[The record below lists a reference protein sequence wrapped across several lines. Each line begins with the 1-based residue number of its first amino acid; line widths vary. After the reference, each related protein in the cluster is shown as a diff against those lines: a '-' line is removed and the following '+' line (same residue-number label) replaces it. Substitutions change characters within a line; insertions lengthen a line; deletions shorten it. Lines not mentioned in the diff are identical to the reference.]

1 MSKFF
6 DWLADRIRNYI
17 VSELSVVGDGNFRSV
32 FAGLPEHMLDD
43 LLRGLVSDRVM
54 RVDVNG
60 NEEQVVVLLPTK
72 TDSNPDG
79 ISSGRCNQGYLVL
92 VRNNPSIKRL
102 LILQP
107 PGEAQIKSVLSAV
120 TEFGVSSAGLANAQ
134 AWSDDAFVKE
144 ILLDAA
150 KNRDIPGDDLSGW
163 LVDAMSK
170 LAALDEVSG
179 HSDVKWTVIRRLFDQ
194 PAPDVENGNFLVTF
208 AAAGLVKPSSM
219 EDNYGN
225 LLGLVEA
232 IGEFLER
239 EGLVAGFT
247 DLRECAEQLFDDS
260 HEIGVINALKEFE
273 EHVLKVAKSASEF
286 ASAALRYYCPYEEN
300 DFDGDVPSWWLTLD
314 ANTWRS
320 LLECRPSPGSCIK
333 VKVTNEVAR
342 YDSKGLPAVT
352 GSEAGFEI
360 EAARGTS
367 RPGIDVTRRIGRQKP
382 GKIDFIEPGFGKVS
396 FSDSDV
402 PSHSIPL
409 TYTFEP
415 FDPACKAVS
424 IRVVVLCAFEPGY
437 VANSRSAEKV
447 TLPKKVQ
454 SSSHGPIFE
463 CDLELDGQGV
473 HQVDIHACSGFLIE
487 GMVYG
492 YGVTTDD
499 DDESEITVTPVQV
512 ADGRWSFDAETDE
525 ECHYEF
531 DYVLPGGEKARARL
545 NLRAGDVESTGASSE
560 FHRLILKASRG
571 QSARVILRE
580 SQLIYTLQRWM
591 LTDKHS
597 YRPLLLSPSFEG
609 NCDKPDWEGNPR
621 WSEHPPVYD
630 PRPDASEF
638 TPPVELV
645 ETRNMIAQRIIGE
658 QDNGIC
664 ERATL
669 GKLYMQD
676 DNFHTWVDKYV
687 EHYAEWLKNDYTS
700 AALFD
705 TVFACF
711 YQRDSEV
718 LQPVPVAVLLSPLH
732 PARLGWQVTA
742 QCLLVDALNRGIRCP
757 GASVIDPTSLPD
769 SIALPVVKAQGDTEF
784 VPFVSIPCNSDYWAV
799 LWNAEELDKIGG
811 SEARQLFGEELG
823 LILSGLSAG
832 FSAAQVKRAMQEIF
846 DVNSGRSRLRV
857 RLLSDVEGESNAD
870 DGINSWA
877 LEHLGSEDLWKAAAR
892 TSIDVFDA
900 RRDGQRP
907 AEPFVAN
914 LTSRTQGAARWLV
927 DKRADAQDVD
937 LSLITHL
944 KRITPEHC
952 SMGAHSAASLGSLTR
967 ERVCYRLPATG
978 GRMVGETR
986 TLPSRLCPVT
996 LAENID
1002 GLASSVELI
1011 DWHLESAMVEHCSCN
1026 GISFA
1031 PNLPTLERGL
1041 EASAYCAVSSTDI
1054 DPSAFLRPQHDSY
1067 LWDYDLPSY
1076 AGKAQDNVG
1085 YYLLAQHSAEI
1096 ENQVKHALALL
1107 GGTNLDSETT
1117 RKLLSEISRRG
1128 LPSLK
1133 ELASGGSSA
1142 TGEVGLL
1149 VACRLLQGPPDE
1161 EGNVPKLLPVIAEEG
1176 QVINLLLPVD
1186 PFTAQFDDLRKA
1198 LKADNFQRPDLLV
1211 ASIRFDGDEP
1221 VVLRL
1226 TPIEVKARTSA
1237 MSAAARHA
1245 ALEQARSFARFL
1257 SRLLEKRDEEPI
1269 WNLAVAKLMATWFS
1283 FGFRVYGEMM
1293 PIGFR
1298 DNLIKSNAAVNQAL
1312 LRGQLECEV
1321 DMRGRLV
1328 VTHEGATSRAS
1339 DLDGDGFEE
1348 TVMLKPGDALG
1359 IVVSPGNSNVLH
1371 GMVERVSHWD
1381 LLAPPVKETSDDP
1394 SPEPAVHEPPATGTL
1409 GENGSAKSPGTPA
1422 GGSVQPG
1429 ESVAKPSTA
1438 EAIGE
1443 KSTEPM
1449 GIRFNIG
1456 TTLDSFREEWQEF
1469 FPGNTGLTQL
1479 NIGIVG
1485 NLGTGKTQLTQ
1496 TLIYQVYQGQRDNFN
1511 RKPFFLI
1518 FDYKRDYDDPE
1529 FVEALDAKIIK
1540 PRRIPINIFDTS
1552 TVPGESP
1559 AWLERSNFLCDIL
1572 AKIYS
1577 GIGPVQRENLKQS
1590 VKSAYQVAE
1599 LNGKTAPTLTDV
1611 FAEYR
1616 QLVNKPDSVFSILSD
1631 MVDMELFEEDAGR
1644 LVPFSDYLDGVVVV
1658 DLASLGQNDNTKN
1671 MLVVLFL
1678 NLFYENMLRLEKFPF
1693 VGSDPQLRTINGFLL
1708 VDEADNI
1715 MRYQFPV
1722 LQNVLLQGREF
1733 GVGVLLASQYLS
1745 HFKPDART
1753 NYKEPLLTWFI
1764 HQVPSVTVNDLKG
1777 IGLIDVDSGMVSR
1790 IQGLGKHECLY
1801 KSLNV
1806 DGEFICGIPFYV
1818 LRNWGSDEDE

>member
-1 MSKFF
+1 
-6 DWLADRIRNYI
+6 
-17 VSELSVVGDGNFRSV
+17 
-32 FAGLPEHMLDD
+32 
-43 LLRGLVSDRVM
+43 M
-54 RVDVNG
+54 RVNVNG
-60 NEEQVVVLLPTK
+60 NKEQVVVLLPTK

-79 ISSGRCNQGYLVL
+79 VSSGRCNQGYLVW
-92 VRNNPSIKRL
+92 VRNNSSAKHL
-102 LILQP
+102 LTLQP
-107 PGEAQIKSVLSAV
+107 PGEAQIISVSSTV
-120 TEFGVSSAGLANAQ
+120 TGFGVSSAGLANAEV
-134 AWSDDAFVKE
+134 WSEDDFVKA

-150 KNRDIPGDDLSGW
+150 RNRDIPGDDLPDW
-163 LVDAMSK
+163 LVDVMSR
-170 LAALDEVSG
+170 LAALGEVGS
-179 HSDVKWTVIRRLFDQ
+179 HNDVKWIVIRRLFDQ
-194 PAPDVENGNFLVTF
+194 FAPNVENGNFLVTF

-219 EDNYGN
+219 EDNYGD
-225 LLGLVEA
+225 LPELVEA

-239 EGLVAGFT
+239 EGLVAGFAE
-247 DLRECAEQLFDDS
+247 LRGCAEQLFDDGD
-260 HEIGVINALKEFE
+260 EIRAVVDALNEFE
-273 EHVLKVAKSASEF
+273 GHVLKVARSASGF

-300 DFDGDVPSWWLTLD
+300 DFDGDVPSWWHTLD
-314 ANTWRS
+314 ANTWKS
-320 LLECRPSPGSCIK
+320 LLECKPPPGSCIK

-352 GSEAGFEI
+352 GSEASFEI
-360 EAARGTS
+360 AAARGTP
-367 RPGIDVTRRIGRQKP
+367 RVGIVVTRRIGRQKP
-382 GKIDFIEPGFGKVS
+382 EEIDSIKSGLGNVS

-415 FDPACKAVS
+415 SDPACKAVS
-424 IRVVVLCAFEPGY
+424 VRVVVLCAFEPGY

-454 SSSHGPIFE
+454 LSNHKPIFE

-512 ADGRWSFDAETDE
+512 ADGRWNFDAETDE
-525 ECHYEF
+525 ECRYEF
-531 DYVLPGGEKARARL
+531 DYVLPGGERARARL
-545 NLRAGDVESTGASSE
+545 NLRAGDVESAGASGE

-571 QSARVILRE
+571 QSARIALRE

-591 LTDKHS
+591 LADKYS

-609 NCDKPDWEGNPR
+609 NCDKPDWEANPR
-621 WSEHPPVYD
+621 WSAHPPVYD

-638 TPPVELV
+638 TAPADLV

-676 DNFHTWVDKYV
+676 DNFRAWIDKYV
-687 EHYAEWLKNDYTS
+687 EYYAEWLKSDYAS

-711 YQRDSEV
+711 YQRDSEM

-732 PARLGWQVTA
+732 PARLGWQVAA
-742 QCLLVDALNRGIRCP
+742 QYLLVDALNRGVRCP
-757 GASVIDPTSLPD
+757 GASVIDPTGLPD
-769 SIALPVVKAQGDTEF
+769 SIALPVVKAQGNTAF
-784 VPFVSIPCNSDYWAV
+784 VPFVSIPCDSDYWAV
-799 LWNAEELDKIGG
+799 LWNAEELDKITS
-811 SEARQLFGEELG
+811 SEASHLFGEELG
-823 LILSGLSAG
+823 LTLSGFSAG
-832 FSAAQVKRAMQEIF
+832 FSAAQVKRAVQEIF
-846 DVNSGRSRLRV
+846 DVNSGRSRLRI
-857 RLLSDVEGESNAD
+857 RLLSDLEGKSDTD
-870 DGINSWA
+870 DGINEWA
-877 LEHLGSEDLWKAAAR
+877 LEHLGSKDLWKAAAR
-892 TSIDVFDA
+892 TSIDVIDA
-900 RRDGQRP
+900 RGDRQRP

-914 LTSRTQGAARWLV
+914 LTSKTQGTARWLV
-927 DKRADAQDVD
+927 DKGIDAQDVD

-952 SMGAHSAASLGSLTR
+952 SMGTYSAASLGSLTR
-967 ERVCYRLPATG
+967 ERVYYRLPATG
-978 GRMVGETR
+978 DRMVGESR
-986 TLPSRLCPVT
+986 TLPSKLAPVI
-996 LAENID
+996 LEENIND
-1002 GLASSVELI
+1002 LASSVELI
-1011 DWHLESAMVEHCSCN
+1011 DWHFESAMAEHCSCN

-1031 PNLPTLERGL
+1031 PNVPTLERGL
-1041 EASAYCAVSSTDI
+1041 KASAYCAVSSTDI
-1054 DPSAFLRPQHDSY
+1054 DPSAFLRSQHDSY

-1096 ENQVKHALALL
+1096 EKQVKHALALL
-1107 GGTNLDSETT
+1107 GGANLDSETT
-1117 RKLLSEISRRG
+1117 RELLSEISRRG

-1161 EGNVPKLLPVIAEEG
+1161 EENIPKLLPVIAEEG
-1176 QVINLLLPVD
+1176 QVVNLLLPVD
-1186 PFTAQFDDLRKA
+1186 PFTAQFDDLRKV
-1198 LKADNFQRPDLLV
+1198 LRTDNFQRPDLLV
-1211 ASIRFDGDEP
+1211 ASIRFDRDHP
-1221 VVLRL
+1221 VALQL
-1226 TPIEVKARTSA
+1226 TPIEVKARTGT
-1237 MSAAARHA
+1237 MNAAARRM
-1245 ALEQARSFARFL
+1245 ALGQASGFARFL
-1257 SRLLEKRDEEPI
+1257 SRLMEKSEEEPI

-1293 PIGFR
+1293 PVGFR
-1298 DNLIKSNAAVNQAL
+1298 ENLMKGNATVNQAL
-1312 LRGQLECEV
+1312 LRGQLECQV

-1328 VTHEGATSRAS
+1328 VTHEEATSQAL
-1339 DLDGDGFEE
+1339 DLDGDGFKE
-1348 TVMLKPGDALG
+1348 TIVLKPNDALG
-1359 IVVSPGNSNVLH
+1359 IVTSPGNSSVLYR
-1371 GMVERVSHWD
+1371 MVERMEHWD
-1381 LLAPPVKETSDDP
+1381 LLAPPVEKDHVAAAEETLENAPLDPDPAIHEQSDSDAP
-1394 SPEPAVHEPPATGTL
+1394 
-1409 GENGSAKSPGTPA
+1409 NG
-1422 GGSVQPG
+1422 G
-1429 ESVAKPSTA
+1429 ESSESPRLPTGETTTPSVLATQPVT
-1438 EAIGE
+1438 
-1443 KSTEPM
+1443 S
-1449 GIRFNIG
+1449 G
-1456 TTLDSFREEWQEF
+1456 TTEENPVESAGVRFDVGITLDAFREERREF
-1469 FPGNTGLTQL
+1469 FPGNTRLTQL

-1496 TLIYQVYQGQRDNFN
+1496 ALIYQVSQGERDNFG

-1518 FDYKRDYDDPE
+1518 FDYKCDYNKPE
-1529 FVEALDAKIIK
+1529 FAEALGAKVVK

-1559 AWLERSNFLCDIL
+1559 AWLERSNFLCDVL

-1590 VKSAYQVAE
+1590 VRNAYQTAE
-1599 LNGKTAPTLTDV
+1599 LNGKPAPTLGNV

-1616 QLVNKPDSVFSILSD
+1616 QLVNRPDSVFSILSD
-1631 MVDMELFEEDAGR
+1631 MVDMELFEENVEH
-1644 LVPFSDYLDGVVVV
+1644 LVPFSNYLDGVVVV
-1658 DLASLGQNDNTKN
+1658 DLASLGQNDKTKN

-1678 NLFYENMLRLEKFPF
+1678 NLFYENMLRLNKFPF
-1693 VGSDPQLRTINGFLL
+1693 VGNDPQLRTINGFLL
-1708 VDEADNI
+1708 VDEAENI

-1745 HFKPDART
+1745 HFKPDAHT

-1777 IGLIDVDSGMVSR
+1777 IGLANADGGMTSR
-1790 IQGLGKHECLY
+1790 IQGLEQHECLY
-1801 KSLNV
+1801 KSLDV
-1806 DGEFICGIPFYV
+1806 DGEFIRGTPYYI
-1818 LRNWGSDEDE
+1818 LRNRDDDKKGPCS